1 MNEATPKTL
10 RAVFVAD
17 ERVRYCGLYTGA
29 QCELP
34 NGQVVETRHRRTP
47 LYDLARKLDELGFGD
62 WKLQAYT
69 PTGTPSLKGKVS
81 VLAGLM
87 VTERDRDGLRLEK
100 YKPFD
105 PRHRVPQRDLSLEGT
120 QPPEKEE
127 TLLCES
133 PDAVCARS
141 CAYRPAIAWSIEG

>member
-1 MNEATPKTL
+1 MSETNAMTL

-62 WKLQAYT
+62 WRLQTYT
-69 PTGTPSLKGKVS
+69 PTGTKSLRGKVS
-81 VLAGLM
+81 VMAGLT
-87 VTERDRDGLRLEK
+87 VTERDKEGLRLEK
-100 YKPFD
+100 FRPFP
-105 PRHRVPQRDLSLEGT
+105 PRGLVTGRDLGSEGT
-120 QPPEKEE
+120 PTPREAKNAPASPPPRE
-127 TLLCES
+127 
-133 PDAVCARS
+133 DAA
-141 CAYRPAIAWSIEG
+141 

>member
-1 MNEATPKTL
+1 MNEATPMTL

-69 PTGTPSLKGKVS
+69 TTGTKSLRGKVS
-81 VLAGLM
+81 VMAKLI
-87 VTERDRDGLRLEK
+87 VTERDKGGLRLEK
-100 YKPFD
+100 YRPTPFRR
-105 PRHRVPQRDLSLEGT
+105 PVTESDLGSEGT
-120 QPPEKEE
+120 HPPENEE
-127 TLLCES
+127 APLCES
-133 PDAVCARS
+133 PPDEKAA
-141 CAYRPAIAWSIEG
+141 

>member
-1 MNEATPKTL
+1 MNEATPMTL

-62 WKLQAYT
+62 PLHLRASPKTASPGPLEAPYSAITVWPL
-69 PTGTPSLKGKVS
+69 L
-81 VLAGLM
+81 GL
-87 VTERDRDGLRLEK
+87 
-100 YKPFD
+100 
-105 PRHRVPQRDLSLEGT
+105 
-120 QPPEKEE
+120 
-127 TLLCES
+127 
-133 PDAVCARS
+133 
-141 CAYRPAIAWSIEG
+141 

>member
-1 MNEATPKTL
+1 MTDSSHDPSRE
-10 RAVFVAD
+10 V
-17 ERVRYCGLYTGA
+17 
-29 QCELP
+29 
-34 NGQVVETRHRRTP
+34 
-47 LYDLARKLDELGFGD
+47 DELGFGD

-105 PRHRVPQRDLSLEGT
+105 PRHRVPQRDLGPKGT
-120 QPPEKEE
+120 HPPENEE
-127 TLLCES
+127 TPLCES
-133 PDAVCARS
+133 PDTEKAA
-141 CAYRPAIAWSIEG
+141 

>member
-69 PTGTPSLKGKVS
+69 PTGTPSLRGKVS
-81 VLAGLM
+81 VMAGLM
-87 VTERDRDGLRLEK
+87 VEESDKGGLKLRK
-100 YKPFD
+100 YRPF
-105 PRHRVPQRDLSLEGT
+105 PGGGRATQRDLGSEGT
-120 QPPEKEE
+120 HPPENEE
-127 TLLCES
+127 TPLCES
-133 PDAVCARS
+133 PQDEKAA
-141 CAYRPAIAWSIEG
+141 